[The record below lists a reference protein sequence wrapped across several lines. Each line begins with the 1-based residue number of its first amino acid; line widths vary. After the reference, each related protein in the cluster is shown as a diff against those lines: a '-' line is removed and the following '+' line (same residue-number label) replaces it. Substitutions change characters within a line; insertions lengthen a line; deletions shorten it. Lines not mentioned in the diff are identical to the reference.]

1 MKIVW
6 ITTRPW
12 LAVAVLL
19 LGGVDSHKNGIGN
32 LREAMPREHLG
43 KPVYLGSLATHVVT
57 VSELLQ
63 GTGYRTYIT
72 GKWNVGSEPHNLP
85 HRPTVDWFED
95 GKAAV
100 MPKDYCS
107 SAYFVDRMLEYIRSG
122 SGSGKPFF
130 AYLGF
135 QANHVPVQAPQSFI
149 DKYKGRY
156 KDGWTALRQARRDR
170 AAELGLIPKG
180 ARMVTMSTTVDWNS
194 LSDKERRLAARQMEV
209 YAAMAEA
216 MDHHVGRLVS
226 HLKQTGEFG
235 SSVLVFLSDNGAKHT
250 YGIPGPGWASASVSP
265 LSA

>member
-12 LAVAVLL
+12 LAVAAALL
-19 LGGVDSHKNGIGN
+19 LSGVDSHKNGIGN

-43 KPVYLGSLATHVVT
+43 KPGYLGSLATHVVT

-63 GTGYRTYIT
+63 GT
-72 GKWNVGSEPHNLP
+72 
-85 HRPTVDWFED
+85 
-95 GKAAV
+95 
-100 MPKDYCS
+100 
-107 SAYFVDRMLEYIRSG
+107 G

-170 AAELGLIPKG
+170 AVKLGLIPKG
-180 ARMVTMSTTVDWNS
+180 APMVTMSTTVDWNS
-194 LSDKERRLAARQMEV
+194 LSDKESSRSAFSATWPARD
-209 YAAMAEA
+209 AW
-216 MDHHVGRLVS
+216 
-226 HLKQTGEFG
+226 K
-235 SSVLVFLSDNGAKHT
+235 
-250 YGIPGPGWASASVSP
+250 
-265 LSA
+265 